1 MRPKFWT
8 PNLRRSSP
16 DATGRLSI
24 SLLLW
29 FLVGLL
35 LPWLLKSVELHR
47 SDAKQLS
54 FEEALKTVAA
64 LGEARGSDGSAPFGQ
79 PQYGI
84 TQAVYDAWR
93 RSQNQPSQNIS
104 RISQTEV
111 WAIYQRYWQQGEC
124 DRYTPPLDIVCLD
137 SLISLGRETGQRLLV
152 NLPDDPRT
160 ASLEVARRRQAFRQQ
175 SESDADRVPAQRQE
189 RQHDRDLVA
198 FIESYSPSQQAE
210 FSAGL
215 RQWLASEPPAA
226 VAKSIESDEQPSSAS
241 PSATKLSSEQIYQ
254 QAKPFVVEVW
264 ISTTGIIAPAAGILL
279 TSDGLVLTNY
289 HVINEASFDFVR
301 SPSGEDFNGTVI
313 EVDPGLDLALIQL
326 EGARNL
332 PTAKLSSRSS
342 HIKIGDIVY
351 AIGSPLAAHWKMTEA
366 EVIEVNSDCGLP
378 SLQCIRT
385 PKGFLKP
392 GNSGGPLLD
401 STGQVVGVNRAIQDG
416 TGEGV
421 SIPIE
426 TIKQFVEQTQSVPN

>member
-1 MRPKFWT
+1 MRPKSWT
-8 PNLRRSSP
+8 PKLRRSSP
-16 DATGRLSI
+16 YATGRLSI

-54 FEEALKTVAA
+54 FEEALEK
-64 LGEARGSDGSAPFGQ
+64 S
-79 PQYGI
+79 
-84 TQAVYDAWR
+84 
-93 RSQNQPSQNIS
+93 
-104 RISQTEV
+104 TE
-111 WAIYQRYWQQGEC
+111 
-124 DRYTPPLDIVCLD
+124 L
-137 SLISLGRETGQRLLV
+137 
-152 NLPDDPRT
+152 N
-160 ASLEVARRRQAFRQQ
+160 
-175 SESDADRVPAQRQE
+175 
-189 RQHDRDLVA
+189 
-198 FIESYSPSQQAE
+198 
-210 FSAGL
+210 
-215 RQWLASEPPAA
+215 
-226 VAKSIESDEQPSSAS
+226 EQPSNPS

-289 HVINEASFDFVR
+289 HVIHEASFDFVR
-301 SPSGEDFNGTVI
+301 SPNGQDFNGTVI
-313 EVDPGLDLALIQL
+313 EVDPSLDLALIQL

-332 PTAKLSSRSS
+332 PTANLSSRSAQ
-342 HIKIGDIVY
+342 IKIGDTVY

-426 TIKQFVEQTQSVPN
+426 TIQQFVDRTQNVPN